1 MKLIVKKARSDNKAQ
16 PLPLCYPFDW
26 SGLENFAYPLGSN
39 RLPQVDLGKPLGLRY
54 NPITIAQYGL
64 YHLQRYAESS
74 APQNLETAER
84 CVNWLTDN
92 FRNWRGQIGAWV
104 YDYDLNFYGRN
115 APWISG
121 MAQAQG
127 ISLLLRFYQLRADA
141 RLLDITRR
149 AFLVFLYPVDD
160 GGVVSYY
167 PDGSLVF
174 EEYPTTPPSQVLNGH
189 VFAIL
194 GIYDYACFWQ
204 DKPAQKLFELAIDG
218 LKRNLRHY
226 DTGFWNLYDLHPTR
240 RLASPMYV
248 KVHVQLLEIMADLCG
263 DPFFKNY
270 ADKWRNYLASPVSRF
285 RWLLEKAREK
295 IRLRR

>member
-1 MKLIVKKARSDNKAQ
+1 MTKKPRSDYKAEQ
-16 PLPLCYPFDW
+16 LSLRYPFDW
-26 SGLENFAYPLGSN
+26 SGVENFAYPLDERG
-39 RLPQVDLGKPLGLRY
+39 LPRVDMGRPLGLRY

-64 YHLQRYAESS
+64 YHLQRYAESV

-84 CVNWLTDN
+84 CVNWLMTN
-92 FRNWRGQIGAWV
+92 FRDWCGQIGAWV
-104 YDYDLNFYGRN
+104 YDYDLNFYGTN

-127 ISLLLRFYQLRADA
+127 ISLLLRVYQLRADA
-141 RLLDITRR
+141 RLLDITKR
-149 AFLVFLYPVDD
+149 AFLVFLYPVDE

-167 PDGSLVF
+167 PDGSVVF
-174 EEYPTTPPSQVLNGH
+174 EEYPTMPPSQVLNGH
-189 VFAIL
+189 LFAIL

-204 DKPAQKLFELAIDG
+204 DKPAQELFELAVDG
-218 LKRNLRHY
+218 LKRNLRRY
-226 DTGFWNLYDLHPTR
+226 DTGFWNLYDLHPTG

-248 KVHVQLLEIMADLCG
+248 KVHVQLLEILADLSG

-270 ADKWRNYLASPVSRF
+270 ADKWRNYLGNPACRL
-285 RWLLEKAREK
+285 RWLVEKAREK